1 MNALIKFRTKF
12 VPDVWNRTREST
24 AVTVPYVSIL
34 LVLQRQ
40 IPKTINL
47 GFFLKAAKN
56 RNLGF

>member
-1 MNALIKFRTKF
+1 MHVLLKFRTKF

-24 AVTVPYVSIL
+24 AVTVPCVSI
-34 LVLQRQ
+34 VLQRQ
-40 IPKTINL
+40 IPKKENL